1 MVEFPNTMEAMPG
14 FDGPAPT
21 SDATDTSGAAN
32 PMPMGAP
39 AAMPAPL
46 QPVSLAT
53 VSRDATTNPW
63 RWNSGTKTRSGSD
76 SGEPE
81 NWMEGPTL
89 VK

>member
-1 MVEFPNTMEAMPG
+1 MVEFPNSTDAMPPYEG
-14 FDGPAPT
+14 AFPIT
-21 SDATDTSGAAN
+21 DAADTSAAAR

-46 QPVSLAT
+46 TPVSLAT
-53 VSRDATTNPW
+53 KSEDAPSNPW
-63 RWNSGTKTRSGSD
+63 RWNSGTKSRSGSD
-76 SGEPE
+76 AAEPE

>member
-1 MVEFPNTMEAMPG
+1 MVEFPNDMAAMPG
-14 FDGPAPT
+14 FNGPVPKT
-21 SDATDTSGAAN
+21 DAADTSAAGN
-32 PMPMGAP
+32 PMPIGAP

-53 VSRDATTNPW
+53 KSEDAPQNGW
-63 RWNSGTKTRSGSD
+63 RWSSGTKTTFGSD
-76 SGEPE
+76 SAEPE